1 MLQNSIIDD
10 DIIFQYPCKTRLE
23 ITNYLLALIHQHDVD
38 TAKHSYNVANIAVR
52 FARKLNLSSQM
63 IKDISVAALLHDIG
77 KIKIPRQI
85 LNKPEKLTKSEFEI
99 MQRHSQYG
107 FVILNKIGPL
117 QDIAEAVCC
126 HHEKFDGNGY
136 PSGKAGDQIPLM
148 AQILSITD
156 VYEALTSDRTYRKAM
171 TQKEA
176 FQVINSGRENH
187 FNPELVNIF
196 LLGGASGGV
205 P

>member
-10 DIIFQYPCKTRLE
+10 ETIFEYPCKTRLE

-52 FARKLNLSSQM
+52 FARSLNLSSQM

-85 LNKPEKLTKSEFEI
+85 LNKPEKLSKSEFKI
-99 MQRHSQYG
+99 MQKHSRYG
-107 FVILNKIGPL
+107 FIILNQIDPL

-136 PSGKAGDQIPLM
+136 PSGKSGDEIPLI

-171 TQKEA
+171 TQEEA
-176 FQVINSGRENH
+176 FQVINSGRETH
-187 FNPELVNIF
+187 FSSSLVNMF
-196 LLGGASGGV
+196 LLGGY
-205 P
+205 

>member
-52 FARKLNLSSQM
+52 FARRLNLSSQM

-99 MQRHSQYG
+99 MQRHSRYG
-107 FVILNKIGPL
+107 FVILNQIHPL

-136 PSGKAGDQIPLM
+136 PSGKSGDEIPLI

-176 FQVINSGRENH
+176 LQVINSGRGTH
-187 FNPELVNIF
+187 FNSVLVNMF
-196 LLGGASGGV
+196 LLGGD
-205 P
+205 

>member
-10 DIIFQYPCKTRLE
+10 EIIFQYSCKTRLE
-23 ITNYLLALIHQHDVD
+23 VTNYLLSLIHQYDVD
-38 TAKHSYNVANIAVR
+38 TAKHSYNVANIAVN
-52 FARKLNLSSQM
+52 FARKLNLSSKM
-63 IKDISVAALLHDIG
+63 IEDISVAALLHDVG
-77 KIKIPRQI
+77 KIKIPRNI
-85 LNKPEKLTKSEFEI
+85 LNKPGKLTESEFEI
-99 MQRHSQYG
+99 MQKHSQYG
-107 FVILNKIGPL
+107 FVILNQIPPL

-136 PSGKAGDQIPLM
+136 PSGKSGDEIPLI

-176 FQVINSGRENH
+176 FQVINSGRETH
-187 FNPELVNIF
+187 FNSVLVNMF
-196 LLGGASGGV
+196 LLGGY
-205 P
+205 